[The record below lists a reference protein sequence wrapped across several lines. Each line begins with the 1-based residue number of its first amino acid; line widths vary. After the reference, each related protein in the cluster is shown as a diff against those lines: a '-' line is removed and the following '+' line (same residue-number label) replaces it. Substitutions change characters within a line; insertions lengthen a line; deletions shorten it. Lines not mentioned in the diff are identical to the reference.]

1 MYDINRQR
9 VTYMDI
15 KKRKSVQIAVRLDPE
30 EKKQLNFFAGRLG
43 LSPSALVRNQIK
55 TLLKE
60 LEEKVADK
68 YYANIAETAIL
79 SGPEYTQDE
88 IEQLFGSKDS

>member
-1 MYDINRQR
+1 MYDTIRQCIIN
-9 VTYMDI
+9 MDI
-15 KKRKSVQIAVRLDPE
+15 KQNKTVQIAVRLNPE
-30 EKKQLNFFAGRLG
+30 EKKQLSFFAGRLG

-88 IEQLFGSKDS
+88 IEKLFGSKD